1 MPVIAITK
9 GSHHLNTAVTRDNPE
24 PPRTFAHIWDF
35 NDPED
40 TAHQATNFI
49 QYAQALGNFT
59 GPVELLSVNVP
70 EDDADRAWAAAKMYD
85 WRSIVRAALGVEVHV
100 R

>member
-1 MPVIAITK
+1 MGTIAITK
-9 GSHHLNTAVTRDNPE
+9 GSHHLNTAVTGSTPA
-24 PPRTFAHIWDF
+24 PPRQFAHIWDF

-49 QYAQALGNFT
+49 QYAQALGGFE
-59 GPVELLSVNVP
+59 GPIELLSVNVP
-70 EDDADRAWAAAKMYD
+70 EEDADRAYAVAQMYQ

>member
-1 MPVIAITK
+1 MSVIAITK
-9 GSHHLNTAVTRDNPE
+9 GSHHLNTAVTRDDPE
-24 PPRTFAHIWDF
+24 SPRQFAHIWDF

-49 QYAQALGNFT
+49 QYAQALGNFE
-59 GPVELLSVNVP
+59 GPVELISVNIP
-70 EDDADRAWAAAKMYD
+70 EDDADRAYAAAKMYD
-85 WRSIVRAALGVEVHV
+85 WRSIVRAALGVPVEI